1 MVAGV
6 GIENFPKGQGFFWF
20 CGEGGQK
27 GERAPAIGGMLAGE
41 PNRFTVL
48 DDEKIFLK
56 GGGLGARGSRA
67 G

>member
-6 GIENFPKGQGFFWF
+6 GIENFPKGESLFWF
-20 CGEGGQK
+20 SGKGGQK

-48 DDEKIFLK
+48 DDEKNFPK
-56 GGGLGARGSRA
+56 GGGLGA
-67 G
+67 